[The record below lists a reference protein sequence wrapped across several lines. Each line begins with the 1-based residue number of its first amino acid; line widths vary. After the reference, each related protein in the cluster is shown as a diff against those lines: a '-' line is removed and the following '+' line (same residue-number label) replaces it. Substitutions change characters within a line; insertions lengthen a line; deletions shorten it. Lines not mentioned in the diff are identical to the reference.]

1 MELSQSVLIDKSF
14 LDFEIFKKCKTVTFY
29 ANCSYSIDLSK
40 ITEKDITIDNANKQI
55 TIFIPN
61 PEIFSLNIDESKTKY
76 SEPELGLLR
85 FGDIQ
90 LSSEEFGELRV
101 QLYDGFKD
109 KMNDESLYTQAI
121 SNAKDSLEKLI
132 YNLTEENYTI
142 SIKVK

>member
-90 LSSEEFGELRV
+90 LSSEE
-101 QLYDGFKD
+101 
-109 KMNDESLYTQAI
+109 SLYTQAI